1 MLGGIGPEWGESV
14 PTRNIVNA
22 FEGLFK
28 VCMSVPLLM
37 KSILNRL
44 FLRQR
49 HVDDDDGWWWIA
61 KEGNRGRQARGAM
74 SLQKSGGGSRWA
86 LKWDSGAP
94 CRGILPLSRLLQRR
108 SHYLKPANH
117 LTISHSDSNYPRS
130 GRVSPQAFQPDF
142 CNKSSSYIYFVGI
155 KKAMVGRWWYLAY
168 RWAILNPGNCCL
180 YSRGR

>member
-1 MLGGIGPEWGESV
+1 MLGGIGLELVESV
-14 PTRNIVNA
+14 PSKKILNA
-22 FEGLFK
+22 LEGSAFGLFK
-28 VCMSVPLLM
+28 VCLSVPLLM
-37 KSILNRL
+37 KSNLNRL
-44 FLRQR
+44 FLEQR
-49 HVDDDDGWWWIA
+49 HVDDDGWWWIA

-142 CNKSSSYIYFVGI
+142 CNKSLRWKDILLLS
-155 KKAMVGRWWYLAY
+155 KKAIVGRW
-168 RWAILNPGNCCL
+168 
-180 YSRGR
+180 

>member
-1 MLGGIGPEWGESV
+1 MLGGIGLDWGESV
-14 PTRNIVNA
+14 PTKNIVNA

-37 KSILNRL
+37 KSILNWL

-142 CNKSSSYIYFVGI
+142 CNKSSRWKDILLLSKKGNGGQVVISWVSVG
-155 KKAMVGRWWYLAY
+155 
-168 RWAILNPGNCCL
+168 NPQPGQL
-180 YSRGR
+180 LPRGR